1 MTGSRFALDV
11 EGVPRP
17 ARAQALLD
25 ALRSRVVIA
34 DGAMGTMLQRYEP
47 TLDDYQQLEGCNEI
61 LGVSR
66 PDMIAAI
73 HDDYLAVGIDAIET
87 NTFGANWSNLSD
99 YDIDDRIH
107 ELAQVNTRIARERV
121 EAAEARDGRMRWV
134 LGSMGPGTKLP
145 SLGHTTYDH
154 LKQTFALQAE
164 GLIDGGADA
173 FLVETSQDLLQT
185 KAAINGCRQAIVGR
199 GIRLPIFVEVTV
211 ETTGT
216 MLMGSEIGAAL
227 TALEPLGVDAIGL
240 NCATGPAEMSEHLR
254 HLSKHAAVPIA
265 CMPNAGLPVLAADG
279 ARYPL
284 SPAELATAHEQFVR
298 EFGLSLVGGCCGTT
312 PEHLAAV
319 VERLAPFREAAGLDT
334 PALRAGT
341 RPAEAEDASP
351 AAVVR
356 PAEDASP
363 AVDGRSEG
371 DVSPAMAARPPG
383 DAPPLIECAA
393 EGGVYRDPPRSPQ
406 EFEPG
411 VSSLYQHVPFRQDAA
426 YLAIGERT
434 NANGS
439 KAFRE
444 AMLEGRWDDCVE
456 IARAQTRV
464 GAHLL
469 DVCVDYVGRDGV
481 ADVREVVS
489 RFASAST
496 LPLVIDSTE
505 PAVIQAGLELVGG
518 RPVVNSV
525 NYEDGDGPA
534 SRFGRIMPLVKE
546 HGTAVVA
553 LTIDEQGQARTA
565 EDKLRIASRLVDELV
580 GEWGMRVE
588 DIIVDCLTFP
598 IATGQEETRRDGIE
612 TIEAIRGLVVKYP
625 GINTTLGVS
634 NVSFGLN
641 PAARSVLNSVFINEA
656 REAGLTSAIVDA
668 AKIVPLASIPDDQR
682 KVALD
687 LVWDRREH
695 DADGNVTY
703 DPLAVMLDLFA
714 GVDTA
719 ALRDQRAAE
728 LAALPVGERLQR
740 RIIDGELKGLEAD
753 LDLARAEGMAPLDI
767 INDQLLEGMKVV
779 GERFGSGQMQL
790 PFVLQSAEV
799 MKTAVALLEPHMERT
814 ESAGKGRIVLATVR
828 GDVHDIGK
836 NLVDIILTNNG
847 YEVVNLGIKQPIADI
862 IAAAEEHD
870 ADVIGMSGL
879 LVKSTVVMKENLEE
893 LQARGLARKWPVLLG
908 GAALTRAYVED
919 DLAGLFD
926 GEVRYAKDAFE
937 GLALM
942 EPLVRVARGE
952 PADAVGLPP
961 LKKRIHAAGSRLT
974 LTEPEAMPARSDV
987 ASDNPV
993 PAPPFWGTRIVR
1005 GIALADYAA
1014 YLDERATF
1022 MGQWGL
1028 KPGRGDD
1035 GLSYEQLVE
1044 TEGRPR
1050 LRYWLDRILAEGMLD
1065 ASVAYGYFPVVSE
1078 GDDLIVLHHGDD
1090 PSGVLGVPGLLAPDG
1105 GSLADRVPSR
1115 SDGVPLADR
1124 VPSRSDGGSL
1134 ADRVPSRSDGVSR
1147 SIGTERLRF
1156 TFPRQRRDRHLCL
1169 SDFVRSRES
1178 GRIDVLPVQLVT
1190 AGARIDE
1197 VTAKLFAGDKYRDY
1211 YELNGLVMQL
1221 TEALAELW
1229 HARIRSELGFAG
1241 EDPADTAGLF
1251 KLEYRGARFSL
1262 GYPACPDMEDRRKVV
1277 ELLRPERMGVE
1288 LSEELQLHP
1297 EQSTDA
1303 FVFHHP
1309 EAKYFSV

>member
-1 MTGSRFALDV
+1 MTTSAPLLHPLDI
-11 EGVPRP
+11 ERVPRP
-17 ARAQALLD
+17 ERSQALLD
-25 ALRSRVVIA
+25 ALAARVVIA

-47 TLDDYQQLEGCNEI
+47 TLDDYLQLEGCNEI
-61 LGVSR
+61 LNASR
-66 PDMIAAI
+66 PDLIARI

-99 YDIDDRIH
+99 YGIDDRIH
-107 ELAQVNTRIARERV
+107 ELAAAGARIARERV

-145 SLGHTTYDH
+145 SLGHTTYTH
-154 LKQTFALQAE
+154 LKETFALQAE

-173 FLVETSQDLLQT
+173 FLIETSQDLLQT
-185 KAAINGCRQAIVGR
+185 KAAVNGCKQAIVAR

-254 HLSKHAAVPIA
+254 HLSKHSQVTIA
-265 CMPNAGLPVLAADG
+265 CMPNAGLPVLTADG
-279 ARYPL
+279 ASYPL
-284 SPAELATAHEQFVR
+284 TPAELATAHEQFVR
-298 EFGLSLVGGCCGTT
+298 EFGVGLVGGCCGTT

-319 VERLAPFREAAGLDT
+319 VERLREV
-334 PALRAGT
+334 PVVSRAIDDDL
-341 RPAEAEDASP
+341 PAES
-351 AAVVR
+351 AV
-356 PAEDASP
+356 EYTSL
-363 AVDGRSEG
+363 
-371 DVSPAMAARPPG
+371 AARSRPRVVG
-383 DAPPLIECAA
+383 SAAPAPVLEA
-393 EGGVYRDPPRSPQ
+393 GVA
-406 EFEPG
+406 
-411 VSSLYQHVPFRQDAA
+411 SLYQHVPFQQDAS

-456 IARAQTRV
+456 IARNQIRV

-505 PAVIQAGLELVGG
+505 PAVIQAGLELIGG

-525 NYEDGDGPA
+525 NYEDGDGPS

-546 HGTAVVA
+546 HGTAVIA
-553 LTIDEQGQARTA
+553 LTIDEQGQARTT
-565 EDKLRIASRLVDELV
+565 EDKLRIASRLVDSLV

-612 TIEAIRGLVVKYP
+612 TIEAIRALVAKYP
-625 GINTTLGVS
+625 GIQTTLGVS

-641 PAARSVLNSVFINEA
+641 PAARSVLNSVFLHEA
-656 REAGLTSAIVDA
+656 TEAGLSSGIIDA

-682 KVALD
+682 QVALD
-687 LVWDRREH
+687 LVWDRREY
-695 DADGNVTY
+695 DADGNLTY

-753 LDLARAEGMAPLDI
+753 LDLARAGDADTPALTPLQI
-767 INDQLLEGMKVV
+767 INDHLLEGMKVV
-779 GERFGSGQMQL
+779 GERFGAGQMQL

-799 MKTAVALLEPHMERT
+799 MKTAVALLEPHMEK
-814 ESAGKGRIVLATVR
+814 SNASGKGRIVLATVR

-847 YEVVNLGIKQPIADI
+847 YDVINLGIKQPIAEI

-893 LQARGLARKWPVLLG
+893 LQARGLAKRWPVLLG

-942 EPLVRVARGE
+942 EPLVRIARGE
-952 PADAVGLPP
+952 SRDAVGLPP
-961 LKKRIHAAGSRLT
+961 LKKRIHREGSLLT

-987 ASDNPV
+987 ASENPV

-1014 YLDERATF
+1014 FLDERATF

-1035 GLSYEQLVE
+1035 GLTYEQLVE

-1050 LRYWLDRILAEGMLD
+1050 LRYWLDRILGEGMLD

-1078 GDDLIVLHHGDD
+1078 GDDVVVLHHGDD
-1090 PSGVLGVPGLLAPDG
+1090 PTGVLGAPGLLAPDG
-1105 GSLADRVPSR
+1105 GS
-1115 SDGVPLADR
+1115 
-1124 VPSRSDGGSL
+1124 GGTL
-1134 ADRVPSRSDGVSR
+1134 GQ
-1147 SIGTERLRF
+1147 ERLRF
-1156 TFPRQRRDRHLCL
+1156 HFPRQRRDRHLCL
-1169 SDFVRSRES
+1169 ADFVRSGAS
-1178 GRIDVLPVQLVT
+1178 GSVDVLPVQLVT
-1190 AGARIDE
+1190 AGARIDQ
-1197 VTAKLFAGDKYRDY
+1197 VTAKLFAENKYRDY

-1221 TEALAELW
+1221 TEALAEFW

-1241 EDPADTAGLF
+1241 EDPTDTAGLF